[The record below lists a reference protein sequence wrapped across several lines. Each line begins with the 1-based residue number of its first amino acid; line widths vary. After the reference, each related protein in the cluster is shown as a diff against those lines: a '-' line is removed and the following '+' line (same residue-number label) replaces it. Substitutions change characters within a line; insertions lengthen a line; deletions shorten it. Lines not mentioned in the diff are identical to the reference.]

1 MKCEGVSMRF
11 NAPKKL
17 TWWIAFVLLLVGG
30 IFWILGLLG
39 VVGLPY
45 NIEVWCLLASAVLY
59 ALGTSLKGF

>member
-1 MKCEGVSMRF
+1 MAF

-39 VVGLPY
+39 VVELPY
-45 NIEVWCLLASAVLY
+45 SIDVWCLLVSAVLY